1 MKMGPKVGSWR
12 SCVVPFVIA
21 ALALLVAAFSPSGTL
36 RPSLARTSLSN
47 MGISPLYHNNG
58 DNEGD
63 ESEKAAPFDMDFADA
78 MSKPL
83 PDWFLEE
90 NEEKEK
96 MMQGIRQNRERIAA
110 EFRAKYEVSE
120 EEKIRERRV
129 KEAKLQAREKAIK
142 AKKKSRASFQIR
154 YP

>member
-1 MKMGPKVGSWR
+1 MEELRGAL
-12 SCVVPFVIA
+12 VIA

-47 MGISPLYHNNG
+47 MGILPLHHNNG

-90 NEEKEK
+90 NKEKEK

-110 EFRAKYEVSE
+110 EFQAKYEVSE
-120 EEKIRERRV
+120 EEKN
-129 KEAKLQAREKAIK
+129 
-142 AKKKSRASFQIR
+142 
-154 YP
+154 